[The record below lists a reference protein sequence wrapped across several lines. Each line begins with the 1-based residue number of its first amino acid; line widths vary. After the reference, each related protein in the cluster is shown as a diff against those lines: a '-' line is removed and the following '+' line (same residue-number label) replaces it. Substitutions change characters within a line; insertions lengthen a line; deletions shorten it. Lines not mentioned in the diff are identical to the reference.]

1 MRIEKIYITIA
12 ILLVSFFLRAQKSE
26 IYTDKFAPFDH
37 AVELYQ
43 NKDYYAAQI
52 RFDEIKDQFGDDS
65 ELKARCY
72 YYKAFCAIRLG
83 QKEGEDLMRDFV
95 EKFPTSTK
103 RNNAFLEVGEYYYK
117 NANYPYALK
126 WYSKV
131 NTGSLSIYQQ
141 EDFQFKFAYGL
152 FATGSF
158 TKSKKYFS
166 QLLSSEKYG
175 AEAKYYYGYMAYK
188 DDDFENADKYLSDVA
203 NDKYLGKDIPYF
215 MANIKFKTG
224 KFQEAIDAALPLLEK
239 TNKVQRSELSKIIGE
254 SYFNIEEY
262 EKSISYLKDYEG
274 KKGKWNNTDFYQLGY
289 AYYMQDD
296 YENALEWF
304 TKIIDGNNSVSQ
316 NAYYHLAECY
326 LNGNKKTEAL
336 NAFKNA
342 SQMEFDQNIKQDAW
356 LNYAKLSY
364 EIGNPYKSTA
374 EIIQEYLQ
382 KYPTDIN
389 KEELN
394 NLLISSFISAKDY
407 EGAVRYLE
415 NKKNS
420 ENYQKVAFLR
430 GAQLFEDQ
438 NYQEAKEYFNL
449 ATNII
454 NDFNA
459 KATFWKAESDYRLNN
474 FDQALQGFESFSEL
488 NEAKNQIEY
497 ADLDYHIGY
506 TYFKLKDY
514 NKAGGHFKQYID
526 NDLANSDQLIDAYM
540 RLGDSFF
547 ALSNYYKALTPYE
560 KVIEANDINVDQAQ
574 YQRALCYGFMGEND
588 KKINELKNFLK
599 YNVKSPLRDDAFYEL
614 GNTYINK
621 NETDNALSAY
631 NDIIDNYPQS
641 SYVPKALLKQGL
653 IYFNN
658 DNNQKALTKYKTVIT
673 DYPNSPEAIE
683 AVSNSRQIYIDIGK
697 VDEYERMIKKLDYV
711 NVSDQEIEN
720 TLFESA
726 EKQYLSNNTKKAIDS
741 FQKYLKRF
749 PNGIHSL
756 TANYYLADSF
766 ERDKKSQ
773 KAIVHYQYIIDKN
786 RNDYTENSLLNLS
799 QIYLKKEDWEKALPL
814 LIKLEK
820 EADSEQNIIFA
831 QSNLMKGNY
840 ALNNY
845 DKAVDY
851 ADIILQKE
859 KIEDQIKSDAQIIIA
874 RSAFKTNDINKSQE
888 AFKIVENS
896 ASGKLKAEAIY
907 YDALFKYQDGDY
919 KNSNLIIQKLA
930 SEYASYRY
938 WGAKGLIIMAKNFYE
953 LQDAYQATYILENVL
968 KNFSDFPDV
977 TNEAKIEL
985 QKIKKEEAKT
995 NESVIQEN

>member
-26 IYTDKFAPFDH
+26 IYTDKLAPFDH

-262 EKSISYLKDYEG
+262 EKSIPYLKDYEG

-766 ERDKKSQ
+766 ERDKQSQ

>member
-1 MRIEKIYITIA
+1 MRIGKIYIIIT
-12 ILLVSFFLRAQKSE
+12 ILLVPFYLRAQKSE
-26 IYTDKFAPFDH
+26 IYTDKLAPYDQ
-37 AVELYQ
+37 AVDLYH

-52 RFDEIKDQFGDDS
+52 KFDEIKDQFGDDS
-65 ELKARCY
+65 ELKARSY
-72 YYKAFCAIRLG
+72 YYRAFCAIRLG
-83 QKEGEDLMRDFV
+83 EKEGEDLMREFV
-95 EKFPTSTK
+95 DEFPTSTK
-103 RNNAFLEVGEYYYK
+103 RNNAFLEVGEYYFK

-131 NTGSLSIYQQ
+131 NVSSLSLHQQ

-152 FATGSF
+152 FAAGSF
-158 TKSKKYFS
+158 AKSKKYFS
-166 QLLSSEKYG
+166 QLLDSEKYG

-203 NDKYLGKDIPYF
+203 NNKYLGKDIPYF

-239 TNKVQRSELSKIIGE
+239 SNKVQRSELSKIIGE

-262 EKSISYLKDYEG
+262 EKAIPYLKDYDG

-289 AYYMQDD
+289 AYYMQND
-296 YENALEWF
+296 YENAMEWF
-304 TKIIDGNNSVSQ
+304 TKIIDGNNSVAQ

-326 LNGNKKTEAL
+326 LNSDKKTEAL

-342 SQMEFDQNIKQDAW
+342 SQMDFDQTIKQDAW

-382 KYPTDIN
+382 KYPADIN

-394 NLLISSFISAKDY
+394 NLLISSFMSVKDY
-407 EGAVRYLE
+407 EGAIRYLD
-415 NKKNS
+415 NKKDS

-430 GAQLFEDQ
+430 GVQLLEDQ
-438 NYQEAKEYFNL
+438 NYQEAKEYFSL
-449 ATNII
+449 AKNII
-454 NDFNA
+454 NNYNA

-474 FDQALQGFESFSEL
+474 FDEALRGFQSFSEL
-488 NEAKNQIEY
+488 TDAKNQIEFE
-497 ADLDYHIGY
+497 DLDYHIGY

-526 NDLANSDQLIDAYM
+526 NNPANSDQLIDSYM

-574 YQRALCYGFMGEND
+574 FQRALCYGFMGEND
-588 KKINELKNFLK
+588 KKILELDKFLR

-621 NETDNALSAY
+621 NETDKALNAY
-631 NDIIDNYPQS
+631 NDIIENYPQS

-653 IYFNN
+653 IFFNIN
-658 DNNQKALTKYKTVIT
+658 NNQKALSKYKTVIK

-683 AVSNSRQIYIDIGK
+683 AVSNSRQIYVDIGK
-697 VDEYERMIKKLDYV
+697 VDEYERMVKKLDYV

-726 EKQYLSNNTKKAIDS
+726 EKQYLNNNTKKAIEG
-741 FQKYLKRF
+741 FQKYLNRF
-749 PNGIHSL
+749 PNGIHTL
-756 TANYYLADSF
+756 TANYYLADALV
-766 ERDKKSQ
+766 RDKQSQ
-773 KAIVHYQYIIDKN
+773 KAIIHYQYIIDKN

-799 QIYLKKEDWEKALPL
+799 QIYLKKQNWEKALPL
-814 LIKLEK
+814 LIKLEN

-845 DKAVDY
+845 DKAVNY

-874 RSAFKTNDINKSQE
+874 RAAFKTNDINKSQE

-907 YDALFKYQDGDY
+907 YDALFKYQDGNY

-953 LQDAYQATYILENVL
+953 LQDAYQATYILENIL
-968 KNFSDFPDV
+968 KNFSDFPEV

>member
-26 IYTDKFAPFDH
+26 IYTDKLAPFDH

-262 EKSISYLKDYEG
+262 EKSIPYLKDYEG

-588 KKINELKNFLK
+588 KKINKLKNFLK